1 MMAQRNWWTD
11 WDLSYTDN
19 IFGPL
24 IGGNSVQE
32 AFYKTLQ
39 EWLPTYIAEINR
51 KLGSQ
56 VLLEPFEYRHRP
68 EFRNLPRNAS
78 AAILI
83 EVPNTIGVPR
93 IYQNAI
99 RVNWRVEV
107 LIYVYGTKDW
117 QETQA
122 LTSAYAAAVRAAI
135 IQHRGLGGFAQTTI
149 WEGEE
154 YAEGEHSGGRTTGI
168 AHLRFAVTVGNA
180 MTMFGGPPSPQYAPT
195 GASTGPSI
203 LPPEPA
209 FQVEDVN
216 VEVIKEDI

>member
-1 MMAQRNWWTD
+1 MSKREWWTD
-11 WDLSYTDN
+11 WNLSYTDN

-24 IGGNSVQE
+24 YSGHSVQE
-32 AFYKTLQ
+32 AFYNTLQ

-56 VLLEPFEYRHRP
+56 VLLEPYEYRHRP
-68 EFRNLPRNAS
+68 EFRTLPRNAS
-78 AAILI
+78 AAILV

-93 IYQNAI
+93 IYQDAI
-99 RVNWRVEV
+99 RTNWRVEV
-107 LIYVYGTKDW
+107 LVYVYGTKDW

-135 IQHRGLGGFAQTTI
+135 IQHRGLNGFAQTTI

-154 YAEGEHSGGRTTGI
+154 YAEGEHSSGRTTGI

-180 MTMFGGPPSPQYAPT
+180 MNMYGGPPSPQFAPT
-195 GASTGPSI
+195 GARTGPSV
-203 LPPEPA
+203 LPPEPV
-209 FQVEDVN
+209 QEVEEANIDVT
-216 VEVIKEDI
+216 KENI

>member
-1 MMAQRNWWTD
+1 MAKRDWWTD

-24 IGGNSVQE
+24 VGGNSVQE

-99 RVNWRVEV
+99 RTNWRVEV
-107 LIYVYGTKDW
+107 LVYVYGTKDW

-122 LTSAYAAAVRAAI
+122 LTSA
-135 IQHRGLGGFAQTTI
+135 
-149 WEGEE
+149 
-154 YAEGEHSGGRTTGI
+154 
-168 AHLRFAVTVGNA
+168 
-180 MTMFGGPPSPQYAPT
+180 
-195 GASTGPSI
+195 
-203 LPPEPA
+203 
-209 FQVEDVN
+209 
-216 VEVIKEDI
+216 